1 MENFEALEYQFI
13 RSDTMPDQVA
23 VVSSGLTVTETEP
36 NLIYLEMLYLEEE
49 LIKKQYSI
57 SIANK
62 HIEELSSSK
71 SESIVPYTR
80 KKRSERMQTSS

>member
-1 MENFEALEYQFI
+1 
-13 RSDTMPDQVA
+13 MPDQVA

-49 LIKKQYSI
+49 LIKKQYRI